1 MTRLLEIKDKIIH
14 FLEEYD
20 WYVNVL
26 LKFFVSLALFWV
38 INTQLGY
45 MESLNNISVM
55 LVMALIGCLL
65 PFGATLVMAAVLML
79 AHIYTLSVE
88 AAIVALLL
96 ILVVYL
102 VYFRFSPKEGK
113 AAALTPVCLAIG
125 IPYVM
130 PVGCGLLRKAYS
142 ALSIVCGTIL
152 YYFVIGIK
160 QNETALGAVVEES
173 DTSQLSSK
181 FSITIA
187 QLTNNKEMF
196 LSIGVFLVVTL
207 VVYAVRRLNVEYA
220 WAIAIVVGILIEFGA
235 FFAGYMI
242 LNISGKVVSLTVGC
256 IVSALICF
264 VLQFF
269 CMNLDYARTERVQFE
284 DDEYYYYVKAV
295 PKKQVAAKERTV
307 KHFGNTGKMGR
318 RIERSNNPQKEGE
331 EASEDASSLKK
342 EPEMENL
349 SE

>member
-14 FLEEYD
+14 FIEEYD
-20 WYVNVL
+20 WYVNLL
-26 LKFFVSLALFWV
+26 LKFAIAYALFWV
-38 INTQLGY
+38 INDKLGY
-45 MESLNNISVM
+45 MESLTGIPVM
-55 LVMALIGCLL
+55 LVLSLISSLL
-65 PFGATLVMAAVLML
+65 PFGATMVIAAVLML
-79 AHIYTLSVE
+79 AHIYALSIE

-96 ILVVYL
+96 VLVVYL

-113 AAALTPVCLAIG
+113 VAALTPVCLALG

-130 PVGCGLLRKAYS
+130 PVGCGLLRRGYS
-142 ALSIVCGTIL
+142 ALSVVCGTIL

-160 QNETALGAVVEES
+160 QNETALSVVVDES
-173 DTSQLSSK
+173 DSQLSSK
-181 FSITIA
+181 FGIAIA

-196 LSIGVFLVVTL
+196 LSIGVFLAVTL

-220 WAIAIVVGILIEFGA
+220 WSIATILGILIEFGA

-242 LNISGKVVSLTVGC
+242 LNISGKFVSLTVGC
-256 IVSALICF
+256 LISLLICF
-264 VLQFF
+264 VIQFF

-318 RIERSNNPQKEGE
+318 RIEKDKKPQQAGEDE
-331 EASEDASSLKK
+331 EAMIEKELELEDL
-342 EPEMENL
+342 
-349 SE
+349 